1 MADIV
6 PVLNNPQVES
16 VEFNAAVSENMLQ
29 TIAGAQT
36 FLNYFS
42 YFQKRFDI
50 NGLYSLAPSFP
61 QYGVDGIS
69 VFEFNA
75 QIIDVWLFNQI
86 AGSSGSTTVD
96 IQVMASPGGSWTSIF
111 TTQPSISWQAGN
123 DVWVGSVNPSLIG
136 SLYNPL
142 PAYSPPINTTA
153 AVLDSTITNAIPAWA
168 AMRCVLNGAQVGGQN
183 AGVIVHF
190 RNTN

>member
-36 FLNYFS
+36 FLNYFT
-42 YFQKRFDI
+42 YAQKRFDI

-96 IQVMASPGGSWTSIF
+96 IQVMASPGGTWTSIF

-123 DVWVGSVNPSLIG
+123 DIWTGAVNPALIG
-136 SLYNPL
+136 SQYNPL
-142 PAYSPPINTTA
+142 PAYVPPPNTTA
-153 AVLDSTITNAIPAWA
+153 AVLNSVITDAIPAWT
-168 AMRCVLNGAQVGGQN
+168 AMRCVLNSAQVGGQN
-183 AGVIVHF
+183 SGVILHF
-190 RNTN
+190 RNV